1 MLYHL
6 FKYLETHFEISGS
19 GLFEFLTFR
28 AAFAIL
34 ISLIISWL
42 LGGKLIRFLQGLQ
55 VKETVRD
62 LGLAGEKQKQGTP
75 TMGGLIILSA
85 ILIPVLLLG
94 DLSNIYIQLMLF
106 VTVSLGTVGF
116 VDDYI
121 KIFKK
126 DKGGLAARSKLIGQF
141 FVGLIVALTLWMHPD
156 VVIRQDVTN
165 NLDREFYRESDRF
178 MTFDRRGETRI
189 MVDYRAPVTTI
200 PFVKNTEFNYGS
212 VFTFFGI
219 NSPILGGLLYILVII
234 GIVVFISNGA
244 NLTDGMDGLATG
256 VSAIIA
262 VTLGLFA
269 YVSGNS
275 IAADYLNIL
284 YLPNTGE
291 LLVFCAAFIGA
302 CIGFLWYNAYPAQ
315 VFMGDTGS
323 LAIGGI
329 IAVLAIIIRK
339 EMLIPVL
346 CGVFIIENFSVMLQ
360 VGYFKYTKR
369 KYGAGRR
376 IFKMAPLHHHYQKL
390 GFHESKIVSRFWIIS
405 IMLAVL
411 AFVIT
416 LKIR

>member
-6 FKYLETHFEISGS
+6 FKYLETEFGLSGS
-19 GLFEFLTFR
+19 SLFEFLTFR
-28 AAFAIL
+28 AALAII

-42 LGGKLIRFLQGLQ
+42 FGGKLIKFLQGQQ

-75 TMGGLIILSA
+75 TMGGLIILTA

-94 DLSNIYIQLMLF
+94 DLSNIYIQLMIF
-106 VTVSLGTVGF
+106 VTISLGTVGF

-121 KIFKK
+121 KVFKK

-141 FVGLIVALTLWMHPD
+141 FVGTVVALTLWLHPQI
-156 VVIRQDVTN
+156 VVRQDITD
-165 NLDREFYRESDRF
+165 NLDKQFQRESNRF
-178 MTFDRRGETRI
+178 MTFDQQGETRI
-189 MVDYRAPVTTI
+189 MVDYRDPVTTI

-212 VFTFFGI
+212 L
-219 NSPILGGLLYILVII
+219 LGFLGENGRNMGWLLYLPIVILIL
-234 GIVVFISNGA
+234 VFISNGA

-256 VSAIIA
+256 VSAIMV
-262 VTLGLFA
+262 VTLGIFA

-275 IAADYLNIL
+275 IVSDYLNIL
-284 YLPNTGE
+284 YLPRAGE
-291 LLVFCAAFIGA
+291 LLVFSAAFIGA

-329 IAVLAIIIRK
+329 IAALAIVIRK
-339 EMLIPVL
+339 EALIPIL
-346 CGVFIIENFSVMLQ
+346 CGVFIIENLSVMIQ
-360 VGYFKYTKR
+360 VSYFKYTKR
-369 KYGAGRR
+369 KYGEGRR
-376 IFKMAPLHHHYQKL
+376 IFKMAPLHHHFQKQ
-390 GFHESKIVSRFWIIS
+390 GHHESKIVSRFWIIS
-405 IMLAVL
+405 ILLAVL
-411 AFVIT
+411 TFIIT